1 MKNKVI
7 VMLLVCITLCQ
18 SGCEGNFEPNI
29 YGSLSTTN
37 FPTTYEDTEALVM
50 SAYMPFHILWSYNL
64 SGTTQ
69 RQLYNP
75 TGGVVKLFDATSDL
89 MKPWTIGSWGAG
101 WLEMSQANFANT
113 IYWGRGPNDN
123 APTDYEKI
131 RDVTRFT
138 QIIGI
143 LEQSEFLTEE
153 ERNSLM
159 GETRL
164 LRGLLMYYLMHVYGP
179 VPVIVDPAIASDLEA
194 QQELERPSLDEMT
207 QYITDDFEY
216 AIANMSN
223 DQPNGRYTK
232 DYAMFSLMKHSLN
245 EGKHMDGYYQ
255 KAIDLYGELKNSGYS
270 LYQSDGED
278 AYANLFKQG
287 NKFNSEI
294 IMAVSVSENGNG
306 QGPNGSFNP
315 WSYYLA
321 PPDAAPYD
329 QNGNPTPF
337 VYGKGWAQ
345 VYNISAD
352 FYDTFEEGDARA
364 NTILTSYTRENSEG
378 ELEVID
384 SDDLQDHWNGYIINK
399 YPIEIEATW
408 QPTDFPIARWAD
420 VLLMYAEAV
429 ARNTQS
435 VPNGEALE
443 AVNAVR
449 ERAGLEPLG
458 GEALSSYNNFMDAL
472 IMERGHELFFE
483 GHRKIDLIRFER
495 YREYTLMYKGLE
507 PTHQYLPLPNY
518 AVEEAARYGYSLEQ
532 IFQRP

>member
-1 MKNKVI
+1 
-7 VMLLVCITLCQ
+7 MLLACLTFCQ
-18 SGCEGNFEPNI
+18 SGCEENFEPNI

-37 FPTTYEDTEALVM
+37 FPTSYDDAEALVM
-50 SAYMPFHILWSYNL
+50 SAYLPFQLLWSYNL

-75 TGGVVKLFDATSDL
+75 TGGTVKLFTATSDI

-101 WLEMSQANFANT
+101 WLEMSQANFNNT
-113 IYWGRGPNDN
+113 IYWGRGSNDN
-123 APTDYEKI
+123 APTDFEKI
-131 RDVTRFT
+131 RDITRFT

-143 LEQSEFLTEE
+143 LQDSDFLTEE
-153 ERNSLM
+153 ERNALV

-179 VPVIVDPAIASDLEA
+179 VPVIVDTELASDIEA
-194 QQELERPSLDEMT
+194 QQKLERPSLDQMT
-207 QYITDDFEY
+207 QYITDDLEF
-216 AIANMSN
+216 AIANLTN

-232 DYAMFSLMKHSLN
+232 DYAMFALMKHSLN

-255 KAIDLYGELKNSGYS
+255 KAIDLYDQLSSSGYS
-270 LYQSDGED
+270 LYQEGGED
-278 AYANLFKQG
+278 AYANVFKQD
-287 NKFNSEI
+287 NKFNNEI

-321 PPDAAPYD
+321 PADAAPYD
-329 QNGNPTPF
+329 ANGDPTPF
-337 VYGKGWAQ
+337 VNGRGWAQ
-345 VYNISAD
+345 VYNVSAD
-352 FYDTFEEGDARA
+352 FYDTFEEGDNRA
-364 NTILTSYTRENSEG
+364 NTILTSYTREDSEG
-378 ELEVID
+378 NLEVID
-384 SDDLQDHWNGYIINK
+384 SDDLGDHWNGYIVNK
-399 YPIEIEATW
+399 YPIESDAQW
-408 QPTDFPIARWAD
+408 QPTDFPIARWSD

-435 VPNGEALE
+435 VPTGEALD

-449 ERAGLEPLG
+449 ERAGLGPLTG
-458 GEALSSYNNFMDAL
+458 DAVSSYEGFMDAL

-483 GHRKIDLIRFER
+483 GKRKIDLIRFDR
-495 YREYTLMYKGLE
+495 YREYTEMYKGME

-518 AVEEAARYGYSLEQ
+518 AIEEANRYGVTLEQ
-532 IFQRP
+532 YFDRGNF